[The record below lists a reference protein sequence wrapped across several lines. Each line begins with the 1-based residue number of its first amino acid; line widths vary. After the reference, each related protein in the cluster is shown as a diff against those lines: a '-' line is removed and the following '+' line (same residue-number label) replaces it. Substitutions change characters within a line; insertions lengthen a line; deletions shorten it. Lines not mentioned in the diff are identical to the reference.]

1 MKKTIA
7 LLLNLAVLAGLL
19 ALPAAAAGFTPPF
32 EVAAPGAYVVNLDTN
47 IIVYEKNSD
56 QPLPTASTAK
66 VMTAVLLLEQYQ
78 DQLDEITVTMP
89 RYVQDEL
96 YTQRVVNGISL
107 QLADIRPGETH
118 TLRNL
123 LNAMLVYSG
132 ADAAMAIAD
141 YVGGGSQE
149 NFVYMMNAK
158 ARQIGCTDTNFVDA
172 VGMSTENVASPR
184 DLYLIFRYA
193 LGFDAF
199 KEAIN
204 TQSYYMGEL
213 LPRYPAGTY
222 NLQNTNVMI
231 REGAGGVFYRDYCMG
246 GKTGTLEDWANLV
259 TWHNQDGM
267 SYLSVVMN
275 SPNSCD
281 PYSSTYLDQYGNP
294 KYNPAAYETCELMD
308 WVFESFD
315 ILPALDK
322 NEPIEQVPVKYCA
335 ETDRLMLYPA
345 DDLKTILP
353 VGADESITQKTFH
366 LPESVAAP
374 VKQGD
379 VIGTVDISLSGEVI
393 GTVELLAERDL
404 DRNLVLYTLSKVGEF
419 FGSLYFKVL
428 LALSGAAVAVYLA
441 FYFISLTRRRGSK
454 KIRRRPY

>member
-1 MKKTIA
+1 MKK
-7 LLLNLAVLAGLL
+7 LL
-19 ALPAAAAGFTPPF
+19 AMLLCLASLSAFAALPVGAAGFSPPF
-32 EVAAPGAYVVNLDTN
+32 EVAAPAAYVVNLDTN
-47 IIVYEKNSD
+47 IIVYEKNSG

-78 DQLDEITVTMP
+78 DQLDTVTVSMP
-89 RYVQDEL
+89 RYIQDEL
-96 YTQRVVNGISL
+96 YNQGMQV
-107 QLADIRPGETH
+107 ADIRPGETH

-132 ADAAMAIAD
+132 ADAAMILAD
-141 YVGGGSQE
+141 FMGGSQE

-158 ARQIGCTDTNFVDA
+158 AKEIGCTGTNFVDA
-172 VGMSTENVASPR
+172 VGMSAENVATAR

-193 LGFDAF
+193 LSFDTF
-199 KEAIN
+199 KEVIA
-204 TQSYYMGEL
+204 TQSYDMGEM

-222 NLQNTNVMI
+222 NLFNTNVMI
-231 REGAGGVFYRDYCMG
+231 REGAGAEFYRSYCMG
-246 GKTGTLEDWANLV
+246 GKTGTLEDWSNLV
-259 TWHNQDGM
+259 AWHNQDGK
-267 SYLSVVMN
+267 SYLSVVLN

-281 PYSSTYLDQYGNP
+281 PIGVKYLDSRGNP
-294 KYNPAAYETCELMD
+294 KYNPAAYETGELMD

-335 ETDRLMLYPA
+335 ETDRLMVYPA
-345 DDLKTILP
+345 DDMLTILP
-353 VGADESITQKTFH
+353 VGADETITQKTFH

-374 VKQGD
+374 VKQGE

-393 GTVELLAERDL
+393 GTVELVAERDL
-404 DRNLVLYTLSKVGEF
+404 DRNLILYTFSRVGEF

-428 LALSGAAVAVYLA
+428 LCLSAAAVAVYLVL
-441 FYFISLTRRRGSK
+441 YFISLTKRRGSK

>member
-56 QPLPTASTAK
+56 QPMPTASTAK

-78 DQLDEITVTMP
+78 DQLDEITVSMP
-89 RYVQDEL
+89 RYIQDEL
-96 YTQRVVNGISL
+96 YGKGMQV
-107 QLADIRPGETH
+107 ADIRPGESH
-118 TLRNL
+118 SLRDL

-132 ADAAMAIAD
+132 ADAAMIIAD

-158 ARQIGCTDTNFVDA
+158 AREIGCTDTNFVDA
-172 VGMSTENVASPR
+172 VGMSAENVASPR
-184 DLYLIFRYA
+184 DMYLIFRYA
-193 LGFDAF
+193 LSFDAF
-199 KEAIN
+199 KEVIA
-204 TQSYYMGEL
+204 TQKYDMGEM
-213 LPRYPAGTY
+213 LPRYTAGTY
-222 NLQNTNVMI
+222 NLFNTNVMI

-441 FYFISLTRRRGSK
+441 FYFISLTRRRSSK